1 MKKDDG
7 DKLRVIFSFY
17 MSTVVGALEFGGA
30 TENFIAAILPHLSR
44 GLKSKVAQYRA
55 ATFMILGQLVSRTNL
70 QGDLLKTLL
79 SALFKVEIF
88 LYIINLFSRIDD
100 LFWIMHL
107 LVGCVWS

>member
-17 MSTVVGALEFGGA
+17 MSTVVGAMEFGGA

-55 ATFMILGQLVSRTNL
+55 ATYMILGQLVSKTNL

-88 LYIINLFSRIDD
+88 CI
-100 LFWIMHL
+100 L
-107 LVGCVWS
+107 LTYLAELMTCFELCICW